1 MFLRQS
7 VASQIG
13 LVHIDRHASDVS
25 FQCPCI
31 DKDPNISAT
40 FQKRIQI
47 GYVLLPAYAILPMVD
62 IHRFTM
68 FCQAI
73 LGTTVMPYSERSHET
88 HQFHGRLIIRPGD
101 DTDHLLQFHA
111 IHRRKLLLAFSD
123 IQQINARGIWQYKTR
138 PGFIPAISI
147 RSYRNPEFD
156 GNVSLIFRQCYLLQ
170 DNTAIHQMIDTVR
183 SRSVKSGGIYIR
195 SETYAGIIKYLY
207 GIISH
212 RQ

>member
-1 MFLRQS
+1 
-7 VASQIG
+7 
-13 LVHIDRHASDVS
+13 
-25 FQCPCI
+25 
-31 DKDPNISAT
+31 
-40 FQKRIQI
+40 
-47 GYVLLPAYAILPMVD
+47 
-62 IHRFTM
+62 
-68 FCQAI
+68 
-73 LGTTVMPYSERSHET
+73 MPYSERSHET

-111 IHRRKLLLAFSD
+111 ITAGNSFSPLAIFNKLMPEAFGNTKQD
-123 IQQINARGIWQYKTR
+123 A
-138 PGFIPAISI
+138 GFIPAISI

-195 SETYAGIIKYLY
+195 SETYVGIIKYLY

-212 RQ
+212 